1 MVLKISQPQFLQPFS
16 ELAMPRP
23 RTPMAK
29 AESTGQTIANPM
41 RFKSRKEPKSRTLGK
56 PSFHLSDLEKAVW
69 ESFKLELPWLTER
82 DRALV
87 EVACQARSCL
97 MQRGF
102 KADVAAQLRICL
114 SAMGATPADA
124 TKVST
129 PDDDA
134 SPEDE
139 FLQ

>member
-1 MVLKISQPQFLQPFS
+1 
-16 ELAMPRP
+16 MPRP
-23 RTPMAK
+23 RTPLTK
-29 AESTGQTIANPM
+29 AQATGEASKRVGRFAN
-41 RFKSRKEPKSRTLGK
+41 RKEPKSRTLGK

-97 MQRGF
+97 MQKGF

-124 TKVST
+124 TKVSA
-129 PDDDA
+129 PDEVDE
-134 SPEDE
+134 SDE